1 VKTLAIA
8 SAVLALA
15 GGSAVKVSLTAPT
28 HAPRINVRWP
38 YSVRATRGGKP
49 VTARITVQL
58 VDPIG
63 GVHPVQ
69 LGSSTKN
76 ITNLR
81 FRGVFRDYVI
91 WPAESRGFPLKLRVI
106 VVGKGFRKILQYV
119 VTPRA

>member
-8 SAVLALA
+8 SAALALA
-15 GGSAVKVSLTAPT
+15 GGSTVKVSLTAPT
-28 HAPRINVRWP
+28 HTPRINVHWP

-49 VTARITVQL
+49 VSGRITVRL

-69 LGSSTKN
+69 LGSTTTN

-106 VVGKGFRKILQYV
+106 VVGKGFRKVLQYV
-119 VTPRA
+119 VTPQA

>member
-1 VKTLAIA
+1 MKTLAIA
-8 SAVLALA
+8 SAALALV
-15 GGSAVKVSLTAPT
+15 GGSAVRVSLTAPT
-28 HAPRINVRWP
+28 HTPRINVHWP
-38 YSVRATRGGKP
+38 YSVRATRGGKA

-69 LGSSTKN
+69 LGSSKKN

-91 WPAESRGFPLKLRVI
+91 WPPESRGFPLKLRVT
-106 VVGKGFRKILQYV
+106 VVGKGFRKVLQYA